1 MKIAL
6 HTYLM
11 KMDTTTLKGIYIP
24 NNFWDAYS
32 EKLNAYNMIIINN
45 YESGK
50 ITLKQKC
57 KAHQNVDELFA
68 DFYLESVELI

>member
-1 MKIAL
+1 
-6 HTYLM
+6 M
-11 KMDTTTLKGIYIP
+11 KMNTTLLNGIYIP

-50 ITLKQKC
+50 ITLKEKC
-57 KAHQNVDELFA
+57 RAHQNVDELFA

>member
-1 MKIAL
+1 
-6 HTYLM
+6 M
-11 KMDTTTLKGIYIP
+11 KMNTTLLKGIYIP
-24 NNFWDAYS
+24 DNFWDMYS

-57 KAHQNVDELFA
+57 KAHQNVDELFV

>member
-1 MKIAL
+1 MKIVL
-6 HTYLM
+6 HTYRI

-57 KAHQNVDELFA
+57 KAHANVDELFA

>member
-1 MKIAL
+1 MKIVS
-6 HTYLM
+6 HTYLI
-11 KMDTTTLKGIYIP
+11 KMNITTLKGIHIP
-24 NNFWDAYS
+24 DHFWDMYA

-45 YESGK
+45 YESGR
-50 ITLKQKC
+50 ITLKEKC

>member
-1 MKIAL
+1 MKIVS
-6 HTYLM
+6 HTYLI
-11 KMDTTTLKGIYIP
+11 KMNITTLKGIYIP

>member
-1 MKIAL
+1 MKIVS

-24 NNFWDAYS
+24 NHFWDMYA